1 MGITQNDREYRTTSG
16 LMAASIRVCNASY
29 NTSEDALCHR
39 GYQ

>member
-1 MGITQNDREYRTTSG
+1 MGITQNGREFRITSG
-16 LMAASIRVCNASY
+16 VVATCIGICNASY